1 MRMQES
7 AYFRAL
13 QTTLHGAGLPYGYA
27 ITVWSTGAALSGAH
41 GGGPTNVEIML
52 FALGATS
59 AYSALKVLTWETEG
73 EAEKP
78 LAASPR
84 PLRAG
89 VVHLTAIISA
99 IAAALLIA
107 KIPGSV
113 AWVLAPLAATV
124 AYLSVSSAEVAA
136 VEHGDGASPTAEA
149 PASARAAGD
158 LLGVRPD
165 LRRTWRSS
173 RRKLRS

>member
-1 MRMQES
+1 MGMQES

-27 ITVWSTGAALSGAH
+27 ITVWSTGAALAGSH
-41 GGGPTNVEIML
+41 GGGPTNIEILL

-59 AYSALKVLTWETEG
+59 AYSGLKLLTWETEG

-78 LAASPR
+78 LTASPR
-84 PLRAG
+84 PFRAG
-89 VVHLTAIISA
+89 IVHLAAITAA
-99 IAAALLIA
+99 IAAALVIA

-124 AYLSVSSAEVAA
+124 VYLSVSSVEVAA
-136 VEHGDGASPTAEA
+136 VEHGRGASPTGE
-149 PASARAAGD
+149 
-158 LLGVRPD
+158 
-165 LRRTWRSS
+165 
-173 RRKLRS
+173 